1 MDISFENKRQARR
14 GRVLLS
20 DPFSDDD
27 YFGRAVVY
35 LCDHNSEGSFG
46 FVLNNFLDLDLHEIT
61 KNFPKI
67 VTRVSIGGPV
77 QTQNIFFIHTLGDRI
92 PDSQLIGDGIYVGGS
107 YDKLVQLIQDNEI
120 TNKEVRFFLGYS
132 GWSPG
137 QLKEEIEN
145 HAWIVVPVLNQGEIM
160 DFSVDR
166 LWESYMKREG
176 KKYDL
181 LAKFPVDVS
190 AN

>member
-1 MDISFENKRQARR
+1 MDFSFQNKRQARR

-20 DPFSDDD
+20 DPFSDDE

-35 LCDHNSEGSFG
+35 LCDHNSEGTFG

-67 VTRVSIGGPV
+67 ETRVSIGGPV

-92 PDSQLIGDGIYVGGS
+92 PESQLIADGIYVGGS
-107 YDKLVQLIQDNEI
+107 YDTLVQLIQDNEI
-120 TNKEVRFFLGYS
+120 SNKEVRFFLGYS

-137 QLKEEIEN
+137 QLKEELDN
-145 HAWIVVPVLNQGEIM
+145 HAWIVVPVLNQGEVM

-181 LAKFPVDVS
+181 LAKFPVDIS